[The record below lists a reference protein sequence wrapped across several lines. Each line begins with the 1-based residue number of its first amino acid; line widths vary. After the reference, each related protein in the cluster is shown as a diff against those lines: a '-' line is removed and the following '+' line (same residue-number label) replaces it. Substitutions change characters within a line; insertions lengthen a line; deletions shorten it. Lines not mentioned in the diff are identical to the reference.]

1 MSKIRSSSW
10 WKYFVSLLL
19 GSLIFVSLIPSC
31 TTRSS
36 SHVFTPVKE
45 NKAQESQELIFSQTK
60 SLAEIVAN
68 LPTAAEIR
76 AMPLA
81 PHPRLLASEERFAE
95 IKEQIKTDEVMREWH
110 KKLLEKAEVFIRDDD
125 LPEYEV
131 LKTRRLLATSQ
142 RVQRQV
148 SIFALLYRLE
158 HDQRYLDKVWQEL
171 STAAKFPDWNP
182 SKFLDTAEMTVAFA
196 IGYDWLY
203 PYWNETQKSI
213 IRNAIIDKSLK
224 PALEDYSNNEWWT
237 TIEHNWNQVCNGG
250 IILGSLAVIDK
261 QPETASQ
268 SLYESLQRLPKAM
281 QHYAP
286 DGAWSEGISYWHFG
300 TLNNTLALSALS
312 TAFNTDF
319 DLAKIF
325 GFAQTGWFPIYM
337 TGAFG
342 LTFNFGDAKDYRI
355 RAPELLWLANK
366 FNIQAYADY
375 QKIFAAPEAIDLI
388 WYRPKLNTQFSQNVS
403 LNKHFGGVDVVTMRN
418 KWNDPAGVFV
428 GFKAGDNQAS
438 HGNLDIGTFVLDA
451 LNVRWAIDLGREN
464 YNIPGYFDLEDKRW
478 DFYRVRSEG
487 QNTLVIDPDQE
498 PGQKLKAKGTITY
511 FSDNPLNP
519 SVVADLTPAYNSKVS
534 RLSRAMSITEKK
546 QIVIQDKIEAKEL
559 VDILW
564 FMHTQA
570 EIEIARDGKTA
581 MLYQDGVRLFAQILT
596 PIQDYEF
603 RIEAAQPLASS
614 PQVQGQDHNTGIKK
628 LTVSIKQVS
637 KAKITIVFTPLKESQ
652 SIPRQLPRIS
662 YFDD

>member
-45 NKAQESQELIFSQTK
+45 NKGQESQELIFSQTK

-76 AMPLA
+76 AIPLA

-237 TIEHNWNQVCNGG
+237 TIEHNWNQVCNGS

-388 WYRPKLNTQFSQNVS
+388 WYRPKLNTRFSQNVS